1 MMSTYVDCRP
11 NSECG
16 LQLCSKVDTYLIKR
30 ACNDSSETL
39 LFFTMLCRSVRHR
52 PILANTFKDDFMN
65 VILLTADI
73 LLVSQIATG

>member
-39 LFFTMLCRSVRHR
+39 LFLPCSVAVCD
-52 PILANTFKDDFMN
+52 IGQYLQ
-65 VILLTADI
+65 ILLRMI
-73 LLVSQIATG
+73 S